1 MPGGP
6 PSLRALAGKR
16 SVALEGSGVIPSGN
30 FAHSLTDHLATWET
44 ELGLSEDPDSV
55 FLLDGIAKGFRL
67 TDEGS
72 TFVEVETD
80 NYSSTTTPEAVGMV
94 HEQIR
99 TEVENGRYVVT
110 TEKPTIVSALGAIPK
125 GKDKIRLIH
134 DCSRPVEGSLNSFAS
149 LEPVKFQSVSEA
161 ASMVG
166 EGYYMAKIDLEAAY
180 RSVLVHPDD
189 HAAMG
194 LKWVFEGDK
203 LPTYM
208 YDSRLP
214 FGARKA
220 PGIFHRITQG
230 VKQMMIRRGFRDVV
244 VYLDD
249 WILIS
254 TTREGCQQAMTVLLE
269 LLRSLGFSIS
279 YRKVEP
285 PTTSLVFLG
294 IQIDS
299 VKMQLPL
306 PQDKVRELHTLV
318 DSYALRRHASLK
330 QLQSL
335 AGKLVWACQVVRGG
349 RSFIRRILDYTRLL
363 RGAIHKVKL
372 GNDFF
377 KDLSWWQ
384 HFLTTFMGKSI
395 SVDSYRPTV
404 AVEADSCSLGMGVV
418 CGTDWFYVDWAAD
431 APDIHKLHINHKET
445 AAIVVAAR
453 RWAPQWEGKSVTV
466 FTDNQTAMHI
476 VNRGTSA
483 DPTVME
489 LLRELFWL
497 SVMHNFSLSANYLQ
511 VEHNIFA
518 DTVSRLG
525 SNSWLLQWVLLNQIG
540 LYTPDIDAF
549 ADQLHLHMPDNSL
562 ITLLPQIRKL
572 GNWQGSSTS
581 E

>member
-1 MPGGP
+1 
-6 PSLRALAGKR
+6 
-16 SVALEGSGVIPSGN
+16 
-30 FAHSLTDHLATWET
+30 
-44 ELGLSEDPDSV
+44 
-55 FLLDGIAKGFRL
+55 
-67 TDEGS
+67 
-72 TFVEVETD
+72 
-80 NYSSTTTPEAVGMV
+80 
-94 HEQIR
+94 
-99 TEVENGRYVVT
+99 
-110 TEKPTIVSALGAIPK
+110 
-125 GKDKIRLIH
+125 
-134 DCSRPVEGSLNSFAS
+134 
-149 LEPVKFQSVSEA
+149 
-161 ASMVG
+161 
-166 EGYYMAKIDLEAAY
+166 
-180 RSVLVHPDD
+180 
-189 HAAMG
+189 
-194 LKWVFEGDK
+194 
-203 LPTYM
+203 
-208 YDSRLP
+208 
-214 FGARKA
+214 
-220 PGIFHRITQG
+220 
-230 VKQMMIRRGFRDVV
+230 
-244 VYLDD
+244 
-249 WILIS
+249 
-254 TTREGCQQAMTVLLE
+254 MTVLLE

-279 YRKVEP
+279 YHKVEP

-299 VKMQLPL
+299 VKMQLSL

-349 RSFIRRILDYTRLL
+349 RSFLRRILDYTRPL
-363 RGAIHKVKL
+363 RGARHKVKL
-372 GNDFF
+372 GDDFF

-384 HFLTTFMGKSI
+384 HFLTTFIGKSI

-466 FTDNQTAMHI
+466 FTDNQTAIHI

-497 SVMHNFSLSANYLQ
+497 SVMHNFSLSAKYLQ
-511 VEHNIFA
+511 GEHNIFA

-525 SNSWLLQWVLLNQIG
+525 SNSWLLQWVLLNQIV
-540 LYTPDIDAF
+540 LYTHDIDAF
-549 ADQLHLHMPDNSL
+549 ANQLHLHMPDNSL

-572 GNWQGSSTS
+572 GNWGGSSTS